1 MKLTPLDIRQKRFDA
16 VFRGVDP
23 REVEGFLEFVA
34 TEFEALVREHAA
46 LKDALA
52 TAQGRIQVYSERE
65 RVLQDTLITAQRL
78 SEEIKDSARKEAEI
92 RVAEAVHQGEKIV
105 QDAQARLLQ
114 VVKDIAELKRQRA
127 QLESELRSIIE
138 GHQKLLETFGAQG
151 QVEDRVSFMAPR
163 RTGNQEG

>member
-1 MKLTPLDIRQKRFDA
+1 MKLTPLDLRQKRFNA

-34 TEFEALVREHAA
+34 TEFESLIREHAA

-78 SEEIKDSARKEAEI
+78 SEEIKDAARKEAEI
-92 RVAEAVHQGEKIV
+92 RVAEAVHQGDKIT
-105 QDAQARLLQ
+105 QDAQSRLLQ

-127 QLESELRSIIE
+127 QLESELRSVID
-138 GHQKLLETFGAQG
+138 GHQKLLEAFGNQG
-151 QVEDRVSFMAPR
+151 QVEDKLSFITPR
-163 RTGNQEG
+163 RSGNQEG

>member
-1 MKLTPLDIRQKRFDA
+1 MKLTPLDLRQKRFSA

-23 REVEGFLEFVA
+23 REVESFLEFAA
-34 TEFEALVREHAA
+34 TEFEALIREHGA

-52 TAQGRIQVYSERE
+52 TAQGRIQVYAERE

-114 VVKDIAELKRQRA
+114 VVNDIAELKRQRA
-127 QLESELRSIIE
+127 QLESELRSVIE
-138 GHQKLLETFGAQG
+138 GHQKLLEAFGTQG
-151 QVEDRVSFMAPR
+151 QVEDKVSFFTPR
-163 RTGNQEG
+163 RTGQQDG